1 MKTLSCIVHCLGKLV
16 YYIGGVKT
24 FWQQL
29 QFESDFRD
37 VTLVCDDGH
46 NQAHKLIIS
55 SYSPFLKIL
64 KKL

>member
-1 MKTLSCIVHCLGKLV
+1 M
-16 YYIGGVKT
+16 YYKYYYLLIYYVGGVKT
-24 FWQQL
+24 YWQQL

-55 SYSPFLKIL
+55 SYSPF
-64 KKL
+64 